1 MYVMLQAGGFPFRR
15 IGMNRRRSTSG
26 LEDKDFDI
34 DLRLKGKIVSR
45 CCIDAAFS
53 LEVLEKGSRT
63 VIRIARQ
70 MTIEQGGKR
79 LDLSGGKPTQ
89 AGQASILQGK
99 TIEQAIG
106 RKDGSLDVSFTDG
119 SRLVVPIDPRYEA
132 WEVSA
137 TDGFMVVSLPGGGLT
152 AWKPR

>member
-1 MYVMLQAGGFPFRR
+1 
-15 IGMNRRRSTSG
+15 
-26 LEDKDFDI
+26 LEDKDTDV

-63 VIRIARQ
+63 VIRIGGQ
-70 MTIEQGGKR
+70 MSIEQGGV
-79 LDLSGGKPTQ
+79 LLNLSGGKPTQ

-106 RKDGSLDVSFTDG
+106 RKDGSLDVTFTDG
-119 SRLVVPIDPRYEA
+119 SRLVVPIDPHYEA
-132 WEVSA
+132 WEANA
-137 TDGFMVVSLPGGGLT
+137 TDGFMVVSRPGGGLST
-152 AWKPR
+152 WKPR